1 MSKKLIYLFFCL
13 LLFQPAWVLATPFD
27 RGVVNVSVLIGS
39 GRAYNDNYTVL
50 GAGVGYYITD
60 GLQLGLD
67 YEYWSG
73 GDPKIQ
79 QISPRINYVFAR
91 KESFSPYAGV
101 FYRRTKIDTL
111 PDTDAYGARAGAYL
125 RSGRNIFM
133 GLGVAYIEYK
143 DCQES
148 IFSSCS
154 DTYPEF
160 TIGLYY

>member
-1 MSKKLIYLFFCL
+1 MTKKLIYLFLCQ
-13 LLFQPAWVLATPFD
+13 LLFPSAWVHATPFD
-27 RGVVNVSVLIGS
+27 QGVVNVSVLIGS

-91 KESFSPYAGV
+91 KESISPYAGV

-111 PDTDAYGARAGAYL
+111 PDSDAYGARAGAYL
-125 RSGRNIFM
+125 RSGHNLFM

-148 IFSSCS
+148 VYSSCS

>member
-1 MSKKLIYLFFCL
+1 MIKKLIYLFFCL
-13 LLFQPAWVLATPFD
+13 LLFRSAWVFATPFD
-27 RGVVNVSVLIGS
+27 RGSVNVSVLIGS

-50 GAGVGYYITD
+50 GAGIGYYVTD

-91 KESFSPYAGV
+91 KNPVSPYAGV

-111 PDTDAYGARAGAYL
+111 PDSDAYGARAGAYF
-125 RSGRNIFM
+125 RSGHNLFM

-143 DCQES
+143 DCEES
-148 IFSSCS
+148 VYSSCS